1 MQGRMKASVANVLL
15 PGSFGSP
22 AGGINRLAVEC
33 VERILLSRKAAFF
46 SPLTENN
53 MRLGFCQG
61 RFHSVRDFF
70 IAQCILSAS
79 CMGRPGEAKLLVDQV
94 FQGLAVKETAKVRA
108 DEIRGLVNPAG

>member
-1 MQGRMKASVANVLL
+1 MCGDDSVKPESGLIYSSLV
-15 PGSFGSP
+15 
-22 AGGINRLAVEC
+22 
-33 VERILLSRKAAFF
+33 
-46 SPLTENN
+46 ENN

-61 RFHSVRDFF
+61 RFHSLRDFF

-79 CMGRPGEAKLLVDQV
+79 CMGRPGETQLLVDQV